1 MTDDELRARVA
12 ATLDG
17 VRADL
22 ERLVAIP
29 SIAFDGFDHTN
40 VQKSAKAVAE
50 LLRGAGLPDVE
61 VVVAGGQP
69 AVIGRKPAP
78 PGAPT
83 VLLYAHH
90 DVQPIGDATQW
101 QTEPFVATER
111 DGRLYGRGAADDKAG
126 VMAHVSALRALGDDL
141 PVGVVVFV
149 EGEEEFGSDSLEA
162 LLVEHRDKVR
172 SDVIVIADSGNWDI
186 GVPALTTSLR
196 GIVNVF
202 VEVRTLDHAV
212 HSGMFGGA
220 VPDALTTLT
229 RLLATL
235 HDDAGDVAIAG
246 LVRGEASPLDYPIDR
261 ARAEA
266 GMLDGVEFIG
276 TGRLVDRMWAKPS
289 VSILGIDAPP
299 TNAAPNALVPTA
311 RAKVSVRI
319 APGDD
324 ASKAYEAIRSHIES
338 HVPFGANVE
347 VWLEAAGDPSVI
359 DATGPMYDAARAAFR
374 DAWDGTEPVDIG
386 VGGSIPFIATFQEM
400 FPKAAILVTG
410 VEDPE
415 ARAHGPN
422 ESLHLGEFAKVCLA
436 EAMLLRNV
444 AAARR

>member
-1 MTDDELRARVA
+1 
-12 ATLDG
+12 
-17 VRADL
+17 
-22 ERLVAIP
+22 
-29 SIAFDGFDHTN
+29 
-40 VQKSAKAVAE
+40 
-50 LLRGAGLPDVE
+50 
-61 VVVAGGQP
+61 
-69 AVIGRKPAP
+69 
-78 PGAPT
+78 
-83 VLLYAHH
+83 
-90 DVQPIGDATQW
+90 
-101 QTEPFVATER
+101 
-111 DGRLYGRGAADDKAG
+111 
-126 VMAHVSALRALGDDL
+126 
-141 PVGVVVFV
+141 
-149 EGEEEFGSDSLEA
+149 
-162 LLVEHRDKVR
+162 
-172 SDVIVIADSGNWDI
+172 
-186 GVPALTTSLR
+186 
-196 GIVNVF
+196 
-202 VEVRTLDHAV
+202 
-212 HSGMFGGA
+212 
-220 VPDALTTLT
+220 
-229 RLLATL
+229 
-235 HDDAGDVAIAG
+235 
-246 LVRGEASPLDYPIDR
+246 
-261 ARAEA
+261 
-266 GMLDGVEFIG
+266 
-276 TGRLVDRMWAKPS
+276 MWAKPS